1 MGGLGSGRPSS
12 GASTCEGYL
21 NIDLAWLRRRRM
33 LTPGRSSTLTW
44 SRDGEQT
51 GSITLAAQHD
61 GVRLMYRTKDRD
73 GEPIDVNELVTFVYT
88 STRFGGRR
96 QWLRCL
102 RCGRGCRKIYGGRYF
117 RCRQCYRLRYA
128 SQGESRP
135 DQRALD
141 RARKIA
147 KRLHDRWGGATEEE
161 YEFPPKPPRMRW
173 ATYNRLLEQ
182 YDELENAADARWAV
196 RIMSRFARY

>member
-1 MGGLGSGRPSS
+1 MGGFGSGRPSS
-12 GASTCEGYL
+12 GAPTCEACLG
-21 NIDLAWLRRRRM
+21 IDLAWLRRRGM
-33 LTPGRSSTLTW
+33 LQPGRFSTLTW
-44 SRDGEQT
+44 SRSGEQT
-51 GSITLAAQHD
+51 GSITLAAQSD
-61 GVRLMYRTKDRD
+61 GVRLIYRTTDRD
-73 GEPIDVNELVTFVYT
+73 GAPVDVSELVPFTDT
-88 STRFGGRR
+88 PTMFGGRR

-102 RCGRGCRKIYGGRYF
+102 NCGRGCRKIYGGRYF
-117 RCRQCYRLRYA
+117 RCRLCYRLRYA

-147 KRLHDRWGGATEEE
+147 KRLHDRWGGTTEEE
-161 YEFPPKPPRMRW
+161 YDFPPKPPRMRW

-196 RIMSRFARY
+196 RIMTRFARY

>member
-1 MGGLGSGRPSS
+1 MKVRLSIAGS
-12 GASTCEGYL
+12 T
-21 NIDLAWLRRRRM
+21 
-33 LTPGRSSTLTW
+33 
-44 SRDGEQT
+44 
-51 GSITLAAQHD
+51 D
-61 GVRLMYRTKDRD
+61 GVEVDNFAVNQHRTAGAPRRV
-73 GEPIDVNELVTFVYT
+73 PIDDAALRSHLRLEEADNERGDTAANT
-88 STRFGGRR
+88 AR

-117 RCRQCYRLRYA
+117 RCRLCYHLRYA

-147 KRLHDRWGGATEEE
+147 KRLHDRWGGTTEDE
-161 YEFPPKPPRMRW
+161 YDFPPKPSRMRW
-173 ATYNRLLEQ
+173 ATYSRLQEQ
-182 YDELENAADARWAV
+182 YDDLENAADARWAV

>member
-1 MGGLGSGRPSS
+1 M
-12 GASTCEGYL
+12 
-21 NIDLAWLRRRRM
+21 LR
-33 LTPGRSSTLTW
+33 PGRRSAVTW
-44 SRDGEQT
+44 SRSGEQT
-51 GSITLAAQHD
+51 GSITLAAQTD
-61 GVRLMYRTKDRD
+61 GVRLIYRTTDRD
-73 GEPIDVNELVTFVYT
+73 GAPVDVSELVPFTYT
-88 STRFGGRR
+88 PTMFGGQR

-102 RCGRGCRKIYGGRYF
+102 KCGRGCRKIYGGRYF
-117 RCRQCYRLRYA
+117 RCRLCYRLRYA
-128 SQGESRP
+128 SQGESRR

-161 YEFPPKPPRMRW
+161 YDFPPKPPRMRW

-196 RIMSRFARY
+196 RIMTRFARY